1 MIELHELKEV
11 KSLLEEGTLTGVA
24 VQDVDLSSIE
34 DQILDDN
41 IEVQGALFLGCI
53 LRPATVGLLIARGAT
68 VLASDRKLPFRPF
81 RGKLYTPETLFRG
94 FDRKRPC
101 TYCNTPDA
109 LSYQYWRETGMGEPK
124 FVGDAVMR
132 SIHDLSMSDALR
144 GYLKAHSD
152 KPVVAIM
159 GGHSV
164 KRNSS
169 AYRNVALIAKALAE
183 KGYML
188 VSGGGPGAM
197 EATHLGAL
205 MANHNVALLDSCIE
219 ILSHAPGYKHK
230 EWLAR
235 AFEALEQIPKPYT
248 PSLGIPTWLYGHEP
262 PTPFATDIAKFF
274 NNSLR
279 EEGLITV
286 AHDGIVF
293 APGSAGTIQEIF
305 QDAAQN
311 HYTTTG
317 KASPMVFFDK
327 FYWQVEKPIYPIL
340 QQLACGKTYG
350 QLLTISDEPAEVVD
364 FLLNNRAIEVDSKGW
379 VYCNE
384 HCGCEMT

>member
-1 MIELHELKEV
+1 MIELHELEEV
-11 KSLLEEGTLTGVA
+11 RERLTTLGLSGVA
-24 VQDVDLSSIE
+24 VQDVDLTSLEAEVLQS
-34 DQILDDN
+34 D
-41 IEVQGALFLGCI
+41 VQGALFLGCT
-53 LRPATVGLLIARGAT
+53 LQPETVGLLIAKGAT

-81 RGKLYTPETLFRG
+81 RGRLYTPETLFAG
-94 FDRKRPC
+94 FDPNNPC
-101 TYCNTPDA
+101 SYCQTPDA
-109 LSYQYWRETGMGEPK
+109 LSYQYWRETGKGEPK

-132 SIHDLSMSDALR
+132 SIHDLSISDALS
-144 GYLKAHSD
+144 GYLDFHSD

-159 GGHSV
+159 GGHSM
-164 KRNSS
+164 KRNAS

-183 KGYML
+183 QGYML

-205 MANHNVALLDSCIE
+205 MANHSETLLDSCLE
-219 ILSHAPGYKHK
+219 ILSQAPGYKDK
-230 EWLAR
+230 FWLAK
-235 AFEALEQIPKPYT
+235 AFEALEKIPT
-248 PSLGIPTWLYGHEP
+248 PHTRSLGIPTWLYGHEP

-317 KASPMVFFDK
+317 RASPMVFFDK

-350 QLLTISDEPAEVVD
+350 KLLTISDEPDEVVQ
-364 FLLNNRAIEVDSKGW
+364 FLLDNRAIPVDSQGW
-379 VYCNE
+379 VYCEE
-384 HCGCEMT
+384 HCC